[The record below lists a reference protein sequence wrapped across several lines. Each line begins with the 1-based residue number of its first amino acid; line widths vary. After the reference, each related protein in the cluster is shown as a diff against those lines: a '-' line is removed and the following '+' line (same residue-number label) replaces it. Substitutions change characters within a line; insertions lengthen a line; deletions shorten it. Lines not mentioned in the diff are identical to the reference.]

1 MRIAFFI
8 QDISTQGGTE
18 RTTCC
23 IANEMV
29 RHGHSVS
36 IVSVFQSS
44 GQVQYPLSDA
54 VQVVYLSKTPYSGIL
69 SALKRFQIV
78 IGQLSQVRQCA
89 NLRVADVI
97 ISQKFLAS
105 LLAYYAGFAHK
116 TLACEHYRYGMYN
129 RLVRWYRDKMYHRF
143 RGLVVLTSNDKRMF
157 EGRGVENVFVVE
169 NMVSISP
176 MPWQGIDRKVA
187 LSVGRLDRQKGYD
200 LLLEALAMYKSHL
213 GDWRFDIYGDGAE
226 RETLE
231 AQRHRLG
238 LDEMVRFEHFTSHI
252 EEVYATHG
260 FYILS
265 SRFEGF
271 PMVLLEAAAAGL
283 PIVSFDCKE
292 GPRVLLQNGGGLLAE
307 AENVS
312 ELGKMIVRMATDDE
326 LRNRLQQEVC
336 RVVEPYS
343 PEAIYNKWINVFDV
357 CKII

>member
-1 MRIAFFI
+1 MRVTFFI

-23 IANEMV
+23 LANEMV

-36 IVSVFQSS
+36 IVSVFQAS

-54 VQVVYLSKTPYSGIL
+54 VQVVYLSKTPYYGTL
-69 SALKRFQIV
+69 SVITRLQIV
-78 IGQLSQVRQCA
+78 TKQISRVRQCV
-89 NLRVADVI
+89 NLRDADVI

-105 LLAYYAGFAHK
+105 FLAYYAGFAHK

-129 RLVRWYRDKMYHRF
+129 RLIRWYRDKLYHRF
-143 RGLVVLTSNDKRMF
+143 RGLVVLTNNDKQRF
-157 EGRGVENVFVVE
+157 EGHGVGNVFVVE

-176 MPWQGIDRKVA
+176 NPWHGSDRKVA
-187 LSVGRLDRQKGYD
+187 LSVGRLDKQKGYD
-200 LLLEALAMYKSHL
+200 LLLEALSMYKSRL
-213 GDWRFDIYGDGAE
+213 RDWRFDIYGDGAE

-252 EEVYATHG
+252 EEVYATCR

-312 ELGKMIVRMATDDE
+312 EFGKMIVRMATDDE
-326 LRNRLQQEVC
+326 LRKRLQKEVF

-343 PEAIYNKWINVFDV
+343 PEEIYNKWINVFDV
-357 CKII
+357 CKMI